1 MVLVAVWTGFILLM
15 VFSEELNQSHYL
27 LFSGSMFYFTYVYN
41 KITPFKMT
49 IRKTIVFLIIPNLIF
64 WYIGFVY
71 NDFLCLTPISYEL
84 FVTLL
89 FTYIY
94 LLLYIFIEHP

>member
-49 IRKTIVFLIIPNLIF
+49 IRKTIVSLIIPNLIF